1 MKAFKVIG
9 VVAFMLAGVASLM
22 SDYAQSQEI
31 REIAKEEVDRAF
43 SEKMG
48 ESE

>member
-1 MKAFKVIG
+1 MKAFKAIG
-9 VVAFMLAGVASLM
+9 VVAFVLAGVASLL
-22 SDYAQSQEI
+22 SDFAQNQEMK
-31 REIAKEEVDRAF
+31 EAVKEEVDRAF